1 MYRHSLTLYSTNRR
15 GLGIV
20 HHYSPVRAQL
30 QSICRSDGI
39 QSVEQWAQPRVHDR
53 EQVNEISQMLETRLN
68 GILMT
73 SLMGHQLTTTK
84 AHLANPNS
92 MQRQTRRETL
102 CQVRLLFYSKSS
114 IGKLNSSPEI
124 TSDSSCAALLHLL
137 SIANSWD
144 GDVTATRAFA
154 VVR

>member
-1 MYRHSLTLYSTNRR
+1 MSEFSWNFPKLADQWAGQFVGQQLRREIQTGGLFFALACKRAARLYRYSVTLYSTNRR

-102 CQVRLLFYSKSS
+102 CQVRLLF
-114 IGKLNSSPEI
+114 
-124 TSDSSCAALLHLL
+124 
-137 SIANSWD
+137 
-144 GDVTATRAFA
+144 
-154 VVR
+154 